1 MADLSQVKVGDVIAI
16 QNNTSPWCCDSLLTL
31 STVERLAAT
40 QVICSDG
47 KRFKKNNGLLIG
59 GYDSGFIPTPEEIEK
74 DRLYRIEYK
83 RTRDAIIWLDKNV
96 VDKRN
101 RLTVE
106 QIEAMRF
113 ALEVEGGKLDD
124 KPWTE
129 TEKHYFEIGFVQG
142 WIDRHSDTDIDED
155 STAEN
160 SLCEFYANAQGNA

>member
-1 MADLSQVKVGDVIAI
+1 MANLTQVKVGDVIAI
-16 QNNTSPWCCDSLLTL
+16 DNRSPWDKSCLLIL
-31 STVERLAAT
+31 STVERLTAT
-40 QVICSDG
+40 QVACSNG
-47 KRFKKNNGLLIG
+47 NRFKKDNGSLIG
-59 GYDSGFIPTPEEIEK
+59 GGYKSGFVPTPEQLEK

-83 RTRDAIIWLDKNV
+83 RKHDAIIWLDKNV
-96 VDKRN
+96 INKRN
-101 RLTVE
+101 KLTVE

-142 WIDRHSDTDIDED
+142 WLDRHSDTDIDED

-160 SLCEFYANAQGNA
+160 SLCEFYANTQGDA